1 MMFAQYFLSGSRNV
15 DTCRIEVLRNPNPRS
30 SCCLHLVWSRGC
42 SKWLFPASSHAAAIA
57 WVATL
62 WVWAQEPL
70 LTESSYWPPFAFV
83 SFFIFEQTTYVALPG
98 LQLAMYIRLPMVF
111 LWLSSSVYLPSARI
125 VNTYIPPCLA
135 FSLPCLCLYCSR
147 LSNTH
152 WNTNMSLLFPVYK
165 WWVCTEP
172 VQIAVNS
179 FCLFVVRLGHVSLA
193 SSDLPS
199 TQGWL

>member
-1 MMFAQYFLSGSRNV
+1 M
-15 DTCRIEVLRNPNPRS
+15 P
-30 SCCLHLVWSRGC
+30 
-42 SKWLFPASSHAAAIA
+42 
-57 WVATL
+57 
-62 WVWAQEPL
+62 PL
-70 LTESSYWPPFAFV
+70 LHGWPHCECELKSLYSQSHPTGLLLLLFL
-83 SFFIFEQTTYVALPG
+83 FIFEQTTYVALPG